1 MYTLVRH
8 NMWTVEA
15 FPRFR
20 NGLEPVRISSMAALF
35 VEAAGG
41 VLLPDEPS
49 AWDAA
54 EGFMY
59 PDGTSRMPPRPDGI
73 FLDFP
78 MLARPLFVPGFS
90 EDLIAA

>member
-8 NMWTVEA
+8 NMWTIDA
-15 FPRFR
+15 FPLFR
-20 NGLEPVRISSMAALF
+20 NGLEPVRVNPVEALL
-35 VEAAGG
+35 VRAAGG
-41 VLLPDEPS
+41 VVLPDRQS

-59 PDGTSRMPPRPDGI
+59 PDGTSRMPPRPDGT

-78 MLARPLFVPGFS
+78 ILPLPLFVPGFS

>member
-8 NMWTVEA
+8 NMWTVNA

-20 NGLEPVRISSMAALF
+20 NGLEPVRISPLTALL

-59 PDGTSRMPPRPDGI
+59 PDGTSVMPPRPDGI
-73 FLDFP
+73 FLHFP
-78 MLARPLFVPGFS
+78 ILHLPLFVPGFS